1 MRQLTNSFRE
11 SKERVKL
18 LTWSKQCSEA
28 VSLVM
33 LNHHNRNR
41 NILKQFLSCFLKIP
55 MLLGYNA
62 FCIIMY
68 PLTLAVPKN
77 NF

>member
-18 LTWSKQCSEA
+18 LTWSKQCLEA

-41 NILKQFLSCFLKIP
+41 NIFKAIFKLFS
-55 MLLGYNA
+55 
-62 FCIIMY
+62 
-68 PLTLAVPKN
+68 
-77 NF
+77 